1 MEKLDL
7 KEVYP
12 ISQDRNVGSSRRIAR
27 EKVLQ
32 TIYAVNVCETDTE
45 ELIEHIFNRVF
56 NFDEYEEVTLEK
68 DRLLS
73 QKQIQELEADTQ
85 IIWSDEHLTFAKDLL
100 NNALK
105 RREEV
110 NEYLEK
116 FSIDWHPERVSPIDK
131 YIILIA
137 VTEMLDFPEIPPK
150 VSINE
155 ALDIS
160 KMYSEYKSKT
170 FINGILDSIFKKFK
184 DDDLLNKTGRGL
196 MDTKET
202 EDGEHI

>member
-1 MEKLDL
+1 MPC
-7 KEVYP
+7 V
-12 ISQDRNVGSSRRIAR
+12 
-27 EKVLQ
+27 
-32 TIYAVNVCETDTE
+32 
-45 ELIEHIFNRVF
+45 NRVF

>member
-12 ISQDRNVGSSRRIAR
+12 ISQDRNVSSSRRIAR